1 MTEMKSGLS
10 GKAGEVA
17 VLSIP
22 ESRGIGRAFG
32 IREIRPK
39 DNSAVEQLIRTCLIE
54 FGANHAGTAWTD
66 PDLRRF
72 SEVYATEGNK
82 YWVGVDSNDAVI
94 GGAGIGSLDA
104 AHGVCELQKM
114 YCAQSARGT
123 GLAQALLTVALNY
136 ATVHY
141 SICYLET
148 LRTMIAAQKF
158 YEKNGF
164 IRTSEPLM
172 PTAHF
177 ACDVRYVK
185 KLR

>member
-1 MTEMKSGLS
+1 MAAMKKAEMAGRADASGLP
-10 GKAGEVA
+10 A
-17 VLSIP
+17 P
-22 ESRGIGRAFG
+22 ESGGAGRTFG
-32 IREIRPK
+32 IREIRPE
-39 DNSAVEQLIRTCLIE
+39 DNSAVEQLIRACLME

-66 PDLRRF
+66 PDLGRF

-114 YCAQSARGT
+114 YCSQNARGT

-164 IRTSEPLM
+164 IRTSEPLV